1 MADLRCPNCSK
12 EYVARVARVGF
23 AEDLLSLFYIY
34 PFKCQLCGYR
44 FCALRWGVRYLRMEE
59 DRREYERLP
68 TAFPLVFSAEDF
80 GGGGVACDVSM
91 SGCTFRAETRQPKE
105 GNVLN
110 MRLQISKDF
119 DSIGVEAVVR
129 NVRQDHVGVEFLC
142 FEQADK
148 ERLQHYVRDL
158 LARRAAEARRSENHV
173 AGAGADV
180 DCQSSPWGESADSH
194 HPISHYSSS
203 NQKS

>member
-12 EYVARVARVGF
+12 EYLARVARVGF

-44 FCALRWGVRYLRMEE
+44 FSALQWGVRYLRMEE

-68 TAFPLVFSAEDF
+68 TAFPLAFSAEDF

-105 GNVLN
+105 GNVLS
-110 MRLQISKDF
+110 MRLRTSQDIEPID
-119 DSIGVEAVVR
+119 VEAVVR
-129 NVRQDHVGVEFLC
+129 NVRQDHVGVEFLR
-142 FEQADK
+142 FQQADK
-148 ERLQHYVRDL
+148 ERLQLFVRDL
-158 LARRAAEARRSENHV
+158 LGRRGEETRRSENHV
-173 AGAGADV
+173 AGGGAGADFERKYW
-180 DCQSSPWGESADSH
+180 DETATAKKTM
-194 HPISHYSSS
+194 PIRS
-203 NQKS
+203 